1 MSARYNSQH
10 TFRTS
15 SCFSELYQARER
27 LRRVLIFS
35 NMTLKSHCTDQ
46 HTPTGSLWTS
56 GHCKRQYSSK
66 SQLNYLTRT
75 HPMDQRRPKP
85 HRFHSCL
92 MFRLKERVRMEH
104 SQPGGDV
111 QESTESRLRELALKW
126 FTETQAPLIL
136 HNGNFPEWF
145 QGFISRKDAE
155 EHLKDKEL
163 GCFLIRLSDKATG
176 YILSYK
182 GRDRCRHFVINQN
195 KDGRFIVTGDT
206 EMHDTLTSLI
216 EYYKTRPI
224 EPFGEYLTLSCFESS
239 TSELYDV
246 INFDVREKP
255 GVSVKAAKHIWDDPN
270 KKPQETQEQPP
281 ALPPKGHRNTPTVPP
296 LPRKCPPLKAASFEG
311 KVSPENVL
319 YTAVDLQKP
328 REKARMPTEGKD
340 ISLTSSRGEPRALRP
355 QKGPAA
361 NQGTIYSELLVP
373 NCRSQSLPFLDDDS
387 EVEGHFNRRSQPQ
400 LSSHMQ
406 REQLRNPGFSNSLE
420 ILCNSSVYQLA
431 GTQGNQNMAGSRMS
445 KVNVQE
451 SNVMYAELPLE
462 PVPNPF
468 RVDDTYEQIPDSRS
482 TVRAE
487 ETSHTNTYEM
497 LTDLKPK
504 QIISARPLKTEKWKW
519 LSPEY
524 WKK

>member
-1 MSARYNSQH
+1 
-10 TFRTS
+10 
-15 SCFSELYQARER
+15 
-27 LRRVLIFS
+27 
-35 NMTLKSHCTDQ
+35 MTLKSHFTLPRA
-46 HTPTGSLWTS
+46 PTGSVWSS

-85 HRFHSCL
+85 HRFHSGL
-92 MFRLKERVRMEH
+92 VFRLKDRVRMDH
-104 SQPGGDV
+104 SQHEGDV
-111 QESTESRLRELALKW
+111 QDNTESKLRELALKW

-206 EMHDTLTSLI
+206 EMHNTLTSLI
-216 EYYKTRPI
+216 EYYKSSPI

-246 INFDVREKP
+246 IHFDLREKP
-255 GVSVKAAKHIWDDPN
+255 GLSVNAVKDIWGNQRKKHDSM
-270 KKPQETQEQPP
+270 QPP
-281 ALPPKGHRNTPTVPP
+281 ALPPKGNRNTLAVPP
-296 LPRKCPPLKAASFEG
+296 VPRKCPPLKAASLDVKSSTE
-311 KVSPENVL
+311 SVL
-319 YTAVDLQKP
+319 YTTIDLQKS
-328 REKARMPTEGKD
+328 RGRVRTPTEDKD
-340 ISLTSSRGEPRALRP
+340 ISLTARRELRAHRQ
-355 QKGPAA
+355 QKIPAT
-361 NQGTIYSELLVP
+361 NQGTIYSELMVP
-373 NCRSQSLPFLDDDS
+373 NCRSQSLPFLVDGCEEEEED
-387 EVEGHFNRRSQPQ
+387 FNRRCQPQ
-400 LSSHMQ
+400 ISSHVQ
-406 REQLRNPGFSNSLE
+406 REPLNSSTTNMVPGLSNSLDV
-420 ILCNSSVYQLA
+420 LCNSSLYQLA
-431 GTQGNQNMAGSRMS
+431 GTPGNQNMAGMRMS
-445 KVNVQE
+445 KVSAQE
-451 SNVMYAELPLE
+451 SDAMYAEVPLE
-462 PVPNPF
+462 PVPNHF
-468 RVDDTYEQIPDSRS
+468 LVDDTYEQIPDSQPTS
-482 TVRAE
+482 RAE
-487 ETSHTNTYEM
+487 EKSHTNTYET

-504 QIISARPLKTEKWKW
+504 QIISSRAIKTDKWKW